1 MPYTRT
7 DVIVTVFVTVYV
19 TVSVVIVSSVFV
31 HVSDVCD
38 YLSSVSWVNRQLP
51 LAPMC

>member
-1 MPYTRT
+1 MPYTGT

-38 YLSSVSWVNRQLP
+38 YLSCISWVNRQLP